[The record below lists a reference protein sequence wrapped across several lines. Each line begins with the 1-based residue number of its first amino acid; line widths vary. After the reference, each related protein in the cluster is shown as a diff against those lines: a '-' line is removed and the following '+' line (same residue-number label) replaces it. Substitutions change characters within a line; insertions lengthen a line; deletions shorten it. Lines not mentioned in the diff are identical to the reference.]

1 MRILL
6 AEDDIILGEAVEY
19 ALKYHKH
26 VVDWFSDG
34 TKVLQASLTESYDAI
49 VLDIG
54 LPRLSG
60 FEILQQHRQ
69 AGLNTPV
76 LILTAMDAV
85 NDRIKGLDLGADDYL
100 IKPFDMDELMARLRA
115 ISRRSKGR
123 SVEVI
128 RHGKLNIYPQEFNV
142 NIDDTTI
149 ELPKLEFLLLQKL
162 LENAGRV
169 FSQAEL
175 EDYLYS
181 FSADVESNTIQVYI
195 HNLRKKLGKE
205 LIRTIRGIG
214 YIIDEVKD

>member
-26 VVDWFSDG
+26 VVDWFDDG
-34 TKVLQASLTESYDAI
+34 AKVLQASLTESYDAI
-49 VLDIG
+49 ILDIG

-69 AGLNTPV
+69 AGLNTPI

-85 NDRIKGLDLGADDYL
+85 SDRIKGLDLGADDYL

-115 ISRRSKGR
+115 IARRNKGR
-123 SVEVI
+123 SVDIIE
-128 RHGKLNIYPQEFNV
+128 HGKIKIYPQEFRVKVEDAN
-142 NIDDTTI
+142 I

-162 LENAGRV
+162 IESVGRV

-195 HNLRKKLGKE
+195 HNLRKKLGKA

-214 YIIDEVKD
+214 YVIDEEGK